1 MTMPAAGLSTESPSR
16 RPAALALVI
25 TASAPDCFSSG
36 AFSSSRT
43 ATTILAPRLSCRAVS
58 VTSTAVSSRWVAMMI
73 CFARYTSARFSTS
86 LRVASPTTPA

>member
-1 MTMPAAGLSTESPSR
+1 MTVPALGLSTDSPSS

-25 TASAPDCFSSG
+25 TASAPDCRSSG

-43 ATTILAPRLSCRAVS
+43 AATIFAPRLSCRAVS

-73 CFARYTSARFSTS
+73 CRARCTSARSSTS